1 MPGRLSLTARLTAF
15 YTLVSAVVLIGMGVL
30 VSLATGRH
38 FVELDRDYLHDKIGL
53 VQKIVRESPSQAV
66 LSERLDELLGSHHG
80 LFIDLRQDDQAIYGE
95 QVRLFPPNLPQA
107 IAGGDPMDW
116 TQGTHSLRGLSARI
130 DAPSPPQF
138 GVTDSSLQLKI
149 ALDTTHHAH
158 FLQALRETLMLY
170 LLGAILAS
178 SLLGWWAARRGLAPL
193 RVMKEKAMTV
203 TAQKLD
209 QRMPVDSV
217 PAEFAD
223 LANSLNTMLERLQS
237 DFARLQEFSS
247 DLAHELRT
255 PINNLLTQTQVS
267 LAQKRDASAY
277 QDILASNAE
286 EFQRL
291 ARMVSDML
299 FLAKT
304 EHGIE
309 LPNPEAISLE
319 QETRALFDFYD
330 AVADEK
336 RIRLSVSGDANV
348 MGDRLMIRRAIG
360 NLLSNALRHSPAD
373 GDVTV
378 TIEDKAA
385 GTTLCV
391 ANSGPPIAPEDVPR
405 LFDRFFRVD
414 KSRSHP
420 SSDGAGLGL
429 SITQAIMAAHG
440 GGVSASSVKGTV
452 SFCLIF
458 KGVVAQR
465 AGGFRGSI
473 SVLTPRPQADDQ
485 KHDHDRS

>member
-1 MPGRLSLTARLTAF
+1 MLGRLSLTTRLAAF
-15 YTLVSAVVLIGMGVL
+15 YTLVSAAVLVGMGVL
-30 VSLATGRH
+30 VSQATERH
-38 FVELDRDYLHDKIGL
+38 FVELDRDYLHDKIEL
-53 VQKIVRESPSQAV
+53 IQKIVLESPSPDI
-66 LSERLDELLGSHHG
+66 LSDRLDELLGSHHG
-80 LFIDLRQDDQAIYGE
+80 LFIDLRQGDAQVYGQPTPAFPSGLPAALAGADPVDWTE
-95 QVRLFPPNLPQA
+95 GLQTLRGFSARLNVQPSSA
-107 IAGGDPMDW
+107 IATPTDW
-116 TQGTHSLRGLSARI
+116 
-130 DAPSPPQF
+130 
-138 GVTDSSLQLKI
+138 QLKI
-149 ALDTTHHAH
+149 AVDTAHHAH
-158 FLQALRETLMLY
+158 FMQGLRLTLTLY
-170 LLGAILAS
+170 LMGAILIS
-178 SLLGWWAARRGLAPL
+178 GLLGWWAARQGLAPL
-193 RVMKEKAMTV
+193 WVMKERAMTV

-209 QRMPVDSV
+209 QRMPVDAV

-223 LANSLNTMLERLQS
+223 LAQSLNTMLERLQS
-237 DFARLQEFSS
+237 DFSRLQEFSS

-336 RIRLSVSGDANV
+336 RIRLSLAGEAVV
-348 MGDRLMIRRAIG
+348 MGDRLMVRRAIG
-360 NLLSNALRHSPAD
+360 NLLSNALQHSPDDAD
-373 GDVTV
+373 VAVVIGKKDTAV
-378 TIEDKAA
+378 
-385 GTTLCV
+385 TLCLTNTGNTIS
-391 ANSGPPIAPEDVPR
+391 ADVLPR

-420 SSDGAGLGL
+420 DSDGAGLGL

-440 GGVSASSVKGTV
+440 GSVTASSSYGVTT
-452 SFCLIF
+452 FCLMF
-458 KGVVAQR
+458 PGSVA
-465 AGGFRGSI
+465 
-473 SVLTPRPQADDQ
+473 D
-485 KHDHDRS
+485 

>member
-15 YTLVSAVVLIGMGVL
+15 YTLVSAAVLLGMGVL
-30 VSLATGRH
+30 VSLATERH
-38 FVELDRDYLHDKIGL
+38 FVELDHDYLKDKIGL
-53 VQKIVRESPSQAV
+53 VQKIVRESPSQVV
-66 LSERLDELLGSHHG
+66 LSTRLDELLGSHHG
-80 LFIDLRQDDQAIYGE
+80 LFIELRQGDRLVYG
-95 QVRLFPPNLPQA
+95 QTAPGFPASLPTA
-107 IAGGDPMDW
+107 SSGADPVDW
-116 TQGTHSLRGLSARI
+116 SEGARTLRGLSSEV
-130 DAPSPPQF
+130 DAPR
-138 GVTDSSLQLKI
+138 TALQLRI
-149 ALDTTHHAH
+149 ALDTAHHAH
-158 FLQALRETLMLY
+158 FLQGLRQTLAVY
-170 LLGAILAS
+170 LLGAILVS
-178 SLLGWWAARRGLAPL
+178 GLLGWWAARRGLAPL
-193 RVMKEKAMTV
+193 RVMKERAMTV

-209 QRMPVDSV
+209 QRMPVDAV

-223 LANSLNTMLERLQS
+223 LAQSLNTMLERLQA

-309 LPNPEAISLE
+309 LPNREAISLD
-319 QETRALFDFYD
+319 QETQALFEFYD

-336 RIRLSVSGDANV
+336 CIRLSLTGHAVV
-348 MGDRLMIRRAIG
+348 MGDRLMVRRAIG

-373 GDVTV
+373 AEVAV
-378 TIEDKAA
+378 AIEQQGAN
-385 GTTLCV
+385 TTLCLTNTGV
-391 ANSGPPIAPEDVPR
+391 TISPEVLPR

-420 SSDGAGLGL
+420 ESDGAGLGL

-440 GGVSASSVKGTV
+440 GAVTARSSHGRTT
-452 SFCLIF
+452 FCLVF
-458 KGVVAQR
+458 AGSHPDR
-465 AGGFRGSI
+465 AP
-473 SVLTPRPQADDQ
+473 V
-485 KHDHDRS
+485 

>member
-1 MPGRLSLTARLTAF
+1 MLGRLSLTTRLAAF
-15 YTLVSAVVLIGMGVL
+15 YTLVSAAVLVGMGVL
-30 VSLATGRH
+30 VSQATERH
-38 FVELDRDYLHDKIGL
+38 FVELDRDYLHDKIEL
-53 VQKIVRESPSQAV
+53 IQKIVLESPSPDI
-66 LSERLDELLGSHHG
+66 LSDRLDELLGSHHG
-80 LFIDLRQDDQAIYGE
+80 LFIDLRQGDAQVYGQPTPAFPSGLPAALAGADPVDWTE
-95 QVRLFPPNLPQA
+95 GLQTLRGFSARLNVQPSSA
-107 IAGGDPMDW
+107 IATPTDW
-116 TQGTHSLRGLSARI
+116 
-130 DAPSPPQF
+130 
-138 GVTDSSLQLKI
+138 QLKI
-149 ALDTTHHAH
+149 AVDTAHHAH
-158 FLQALRETLMLY
+158 FMQGLRLTLTLY
-170 LLGAILAS
+170 LMGAILIS
-178 SLLGWWAARRGLAPL
+178 GLLGWWAARQGLAPL
-193 RVMKEKAMTV
+193 WVMKERAMTV

-209 QRMPVDSV
+209 QRMPVDAV

-223 LANSLNTMLERLQS
+223 LAQSLNTMLERLQS
-237 DFARLQEFSS
+237 DFSRLQEFSS

-336 RIRLSVSGDANV
+336 RIRLSLAGEAVV
-348 MGDRLMIRRAIG
+348 MGDRLMVRRAIG
-360 NLLSNALRHSPAD
+360 NLLSNALQHSPDDAD
-373 GDVTV
+373 VAVVIEKKGAAVALCLTNTGNTISADV
-378 TIEDKAA
+378 
-385 GTTLCV
+385 L
-391 ANSGPPIAPEDVPR
+391 PR

-420 SSDGAGLGL
+420 DSDGAGLGL

-440 GGVSASSVKGTV
+440 GSVTASSSYGVTT
-452 SFCLIF
+452 FCLMF
-458 KGVVAQR
+458 PGSVA
-465 AGGFRGSI
+465 
-473 SVLTPRPQADDQ
+473 D
-485 KHDHDRS
+485 

>member
-1 MPGRLSLTARLTAF
+1 MLGRLSLTTRLAAF
-15 YTLVSAVVLIGMGVL
+15 YTLVSAAVLVGMGVL
-30 VSLATGRH
+30 VSQATERH
-38 FVELDRDYLHDKIGL
+38 FVELDRDYLHDKIEL
-53 VQKIVRESPSQAV
+53 IQKIVLESPSPDI
-66 LSERLDELLGSHHG
+66 LSDRLDELLGSHHG
-80 LFIDLRQDDQAIYGE
+80 LFIDLRQGDAQVYGQPTPAFPSGLPAALAGADPVDWPE
-95 QVRLFPPNLPQA
+95 GLQTLRGFSARLNVQPSSA
-107 IAGGDPMDW
+107 IATPTDW
-116 TQGTHSLRGLSARI
+116 
-130 DAPSPPQF
+130 
-138 GVTDSSLQLKI
+138 QLKI
-149 ALDTTHHAH
+149 AVDTAHHAH
-158 FLQALRETLMLY
+158 FMQGLRLTLTLY
-170 LLGAILAS
+170 LMGAILIS
-178 SLLGWWAARRGLAPL
+178 GLLGWWAARQGLAPL
-193 RVMKEKAMTV
+193 WVMKERAMTV

-209 QRMPVDSV
+209 QRMPVDAV

-223 LANSLNTMLERLQS
+223 LAQSLNTMLERLQS
-237 DFARLQEFSS
+237 DFSRLQEFSS

-336 RIRLSVSGDANV
+336 RIRLSLAGEAVV
-348 MGDRLMIRRAIG
+348 MGDRLMVRRAIG
-360 NLLSNALRHSPAD
+360 NLLSNALQHSPDDAD
-373 GDVTV
+373 VAVVIGKKDTAV
-378 TIEDKAA
+378 
-385 GTTLCV
+385 TLCLT
-391 ANSGPPIAPEDVPR
+391 NRGPTISPEVLPR

-420 SSDGAGLGL
+420 DSDGAGLGL

-440 GGVSASSVKGTV
+440 GSVTACSSNGITA
-452 SFCLIF
+452 FCLVF
-458 KGVVAQR
+458 PGSVA
-465 AGGFRGSI
+465 
-473 SVLTPRPQADDQ
+473 D
-485 KHDHDRS
+485 